1 MSLAV
6 VLVVCSSDL
15 FDIILITNTNINFI
29 YIMQKLIFG
38 QVVEFDVIFN
48 LQIDQTLKVTFDN
61 QKGTFLMVI
70 IIYGLI

>member
-1 MSLAV
+1 V

-61 QKGTFLMVI
+61 QKGTFLMAI
-70 IIYGLI
+70 IIYGLV